1 MKIKNQEK
9 RIKSLLE
16 KSDENDLDKKG
27 LTSRN
32 LFLEERVQAF
42 RDENNELNERIKRIE
57 TDKHK
62 TNNAM
67 VQTDTTVE
75 LTSSLC
81 EDNEEKLALDKVIID
96 LKSAHQKLYLENV
109 SREKDH
115 LDMQDSNACLRN
127 ELENCKKCLVDS
139 NNKLEL
145 EIMEKE
151 TLKSIISD
159 NEERERQYL
168 SEVESYKNSL
178 KEKEKSITELNC
190 NLLKVKCNH
199 DKIRGELSQS
209 KSVEISLRKENEA
222 SSVSID
228 NLTQQL
234 EIKTKDQ
241 KEQLHLEKIK
251 TNNLLKET
259 NRIQKLFED
268 QQKANTQ
275 MEKEKL
281 IHENQMKQLLLALRT
296 SLNHIKSLRKI
307 IEETNF
313 LLPCDLDEVSLSDLL
328 HPNSSMDRPALGSL
342 RLSLNGLSKDMR
354 ALNSELSDGFS
365 DSDCATPSFLVEYN
379 SVQEEGDTMT
389 PSFLVKYEPED
400 QKSILE
406 TPSLQITEVSFSDR
420 DPMHTLF

>member
-1 MKIKNQEK
+1 M
-9 RIKSLLE
+9 
-16 KSDENDLDKKG
+16 
-27 LTSRN
+27 
-32 LFLEERVQAF
+32 
-42 RDENNELNERIKRIE
+42 
-57 TDKHK
+57 
-62 TNNAM
+62 
-67 VQTDTTVE
+67 
-75 LTSSLC
+75 
-81 EDNEEKLALDKVIID
+81 
-96 LKSAHQKLYLENV
+96 
-109 SREKDH
+109 
-115 LDMQDSNACLRN
+115 
-127 ELENCKKCLVDS
+127 
-139 NNKLEL
+139 
-145 EIMEKE
+145 
-151 TLKSIISD
+151 
-159 NEERERQYL
+159 

-178 KEKEKSITELNC
+178 KEKEKSITDLNC

-199 DKIRGELSQS
+199 DKIRGELSHS
-209 KSVEISLRKENEA
+209 KSVEICLRKENEA

-328 HPNSSMDRPALGSL
+328 NPNSSMDRPALGSL

-365 DSDCATPSFLVEYN
+365 DSECATPSFLVEYN
-379 SVQEEGDTMT
+379 SVQEDGDTMT

-406 TPSLQITEVSFSDR
+406 TPSLQISEVSFNGR
-420 DPMHTLF
+420 DPMHTMF